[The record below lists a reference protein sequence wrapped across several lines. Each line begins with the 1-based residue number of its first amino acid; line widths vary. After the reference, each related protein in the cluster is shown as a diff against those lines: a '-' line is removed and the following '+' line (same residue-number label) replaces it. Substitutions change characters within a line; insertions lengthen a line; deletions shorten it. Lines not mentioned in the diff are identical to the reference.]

1 VVTKAY
7 AWADGAPL
15 DDHTERKHKILR
27 EYFFRYITV
36 RCQIPLQTKFRL
48 AVVDGF
54 SGAGRYRCGS
64 PGSPII
70 FIEELQRALEAV
82 NLQRA
87 VQGLGPV
94 EIECLLIFNDAKR
107 DVTELL
113 KAHCAPVVAAAKET
127 CPKLHLQVGYMSED
141 FEAAYPAIRDLVAEG
156 RYRNVLFNLDQ
167 CGHSAVERG
176 TLVNIM
182 RATPSAEIFYT
193 FAIESLLAFLS
204 RTDPALLET
213 QVRPLGLSAADFQ
226 GFSGP
231 VSNHVWLGAAER
243 VVFETFKGCAPFVSP
258 FSIHNPEGWRY
269 WLVHFANNYRARQ
282 VYNDVLHA
290 NSSEQAHFGRS
301 GLNMLAYDPARDG
314 ALYLFDTGGRGGAR
328 TELLADIPRLV
339 AGAGDVMNVGEFYE
353 SIYNATPA
361 HTDDIHAAMIESDEL
376 EIITPTGGERRK
388 PNTITIG
395 DTLRLKN
402 QRTFFPLFIKSEGPS
417 GDH

>member
-1 VVTKAY
+1 VVSKTY

-36 RCQIPLQTKFRL
+36 RCQIPQQTKFRL

-70 FIEELQRALEAV
+70 FIEELQRALDAV

-87 VQGLGPV
+87 AQGLGPV

-113 KAHCAPVVAAAKET
+113 KEHCAPVLATAKAT

-141 FEAAYPAIRDLVAEG
+141 LEAAYPAIRDLVAEG

-167 CGHSAVERG
+167 CGHSAVERA
-176 TLVNIM
+176 TLINIM

-226 GFSGP
+226 AFSGP

-243 VVFETFKGCAPFVSP
+243 VVFEAFKGCAPFVSP

-314 ALYLFDTGGRGGAR
+314 ALYLFDASGRGGAK
-328 TELLADIPRLV
+328 TELLVDIPRLV

-388 PNTITIG
+388 PNTIAIG

-402 QRTFFPLFIKSEGPS
+402 QRTFFPLFIKPKGPS
-417 GDH
+417 GDL